1 VARNLLYLSRMTGA
15 TVSVAGE
22 RRVTK
27 TRAVHARRDDYVRQH
42 YALIEKVAKRLAR
55 RLPPSTE
62 LGELL
67 SSGALGLLEA
77 AERFD
82 PSRGESFE
90 TFARIRIEG
99 AMLDDIRVRDT
110 MSRDMRRQWRTINR
124 SMAHLT
130 QSLGRR
136 PSEDEL
142 AGELG
147 ISLDELRARRK
158 NMGGARVI
166 GFDDAGS
173 EMLERLADDRAD
185 DPQELAARREL
196 LHLLARDIAALSPR
210 TQQVLSLY
218 YRESL
223 SLKEIGVVLGVSE
236 CRVCQIH
243 GDAMKKLR
251 AARDLDDP
259 APVRR
264 QAA

>member
-1 VARNLLYLSRMTGA
+1 MTGA
-15 TVSVAGE
+15 TVAIDGG

-27 TRAVHARRDDYVRQH
+27 SRTALSRRDDYVRQH
-42 YALIEKVAKRLAR
+42 YALVEKVAKRLAR
-55 RLPPSTE
+55 RLPPTTE

-67 SSGALGLLEA
+67 SAGALGLLEA

-110 MSRDMRRQWRTINR
+110 MSRDMRRQWRTLNR
-124 SMAHLT
+124 SMARLT
-130 QSLGRR
+130 QGLGRR
-136 PSEDEL
+136 PTEEEL

-147 ISLDELRARRK
+147 ISLDDLRARRK

-173 EMLERLADDRAD
+173 ELLDRLADDRAD
-185 DPQELAARREL
+185 DPQELASRREL

-223 SLKEIGVVLGVSE
+223 SLKQIGVVLGVSE

-243 GDAMKKLR
+243 GEAMKKLR
-251 AARDLDDP
+251 AARDAGDL
-259 APVRR
+259 APSGRK
-264 QAA
+264 AA